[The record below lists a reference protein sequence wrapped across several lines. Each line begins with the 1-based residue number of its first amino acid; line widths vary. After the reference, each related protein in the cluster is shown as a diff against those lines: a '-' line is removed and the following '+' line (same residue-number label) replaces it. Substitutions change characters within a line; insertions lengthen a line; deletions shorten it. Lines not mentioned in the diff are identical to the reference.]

1 MCDNY
6 NKGKEML
13 EYGIKEITTNPTLI
27 TKTQDIIK
35 LVDSRSNQ
43 TRAFVLP
50 NSYAPLIEKLSK
62 ELEAKKWA
70 KEKKKLLQN
79 NDLSDDALEDIMQ
92 YGIKTIVEYLGEI

>member
-1 MCDNY
+1 
-6 NKGKEML
+6 ML

-35 LVDSRSNQ
+35 LIDSRSNK

-50 NSYAPLIEKLSK
+50 NSYAPLIEKLEK

-70 KEKKKLLQN
+70 KKKKKLLQN
-79 NDLSDDALEDIMQ
+79 NNLSDDSFDDIMQ
-92 YGIKTIVEYLGEI
+92 YGIKSIDEYLGEI